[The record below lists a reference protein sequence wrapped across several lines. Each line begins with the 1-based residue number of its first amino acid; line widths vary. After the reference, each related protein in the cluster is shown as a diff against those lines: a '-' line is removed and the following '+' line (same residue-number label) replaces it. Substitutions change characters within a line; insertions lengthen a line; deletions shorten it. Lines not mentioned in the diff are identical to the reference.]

1 MPLIAELAAIAR
13 RLVPEHCPRRGL
25 AADDG
30 YCSACRRD
38 FARIRVPCA
47 RCGLPQPC
55 QACPSFAPHWQLDS
69 LRAPFAYAPPLSAE
83 LQALKYG
90 KQRRLGLA
98 LGRLLVAELDVS
110 CTDAD
115 ALVPVPLHPARL
127 RQRTFNQADEIARPL
142 ARSLSLPL
150 LFQGIRRL
158 RDTEPQTTLD
168 RQARLFGLSRAFAV
182 TEDAVCG
189 LNLAIIDDVITTG
202 ATVNALAAAL
212 RAAGA
217 ATVTALAVARTPG
230 DASDAAQAARNR

>member
-1 MPLIAELAAIAR
+1 
-13 RLVPEHCPRRGL
+13 
-25 AADDG
+25 
-30 YCSACRRD
+30 
-38 FARIRVPCA
+38 
-47 RCGLPQPC
+47 
-55 QACPSFAPHWQLDS
+55 
-69 LRAPFAYAPPLSAE
+69 